1 VSLYR
6 SGAFGE
12 DHVMGKD
19 DRYGRAFALADPDV
33 RDALEEEGDGTEA
46 LLARLARAQSAL
58 VRERSDAPALVA
70 ELLEEP
76 SPERRLDRVAS
87 DPRFQTWGVCE
98 LLLDQGSSTQEAEP
112 AESAHLAELALA
124 AADRLD
130 PVWHAGPVVEDF
142 RARAWACLGGARL
155 RTGDLAGAEGALRH
169 AAACLA
175 LGTGDLLVEACLL
188 EFEAAVRE
196 RQGRLGEAA
205 ALLKQAAVRYREIGD
220 AQHLARAQRSR
231 DEILERVSGGR
242 GSSPSRPGHM
252 P

>member
-1 VSLYR
+1 VSLHR

-12 DHVMGKD
+12 DHVMGRD
-19 DRYGRAFALADPDV
+19 DRYGRALALADPV
-33 RDALEEEGDGTEA
+33 FRDASEEEGDGTEA

-76 SPERRLDRVAS
+76 RPGRLDRVAS
-87 DPRFQTWGVCE
+87 EPRFQTWGVCE
-98 LLLDQGSSTQEAEP
+98 LLLDRGASTQEAEP
-112 AESAHLAELALA
+112 AESAHLADLALA

-130 PVWHAGPVVEDF
+130 PLWHAGPVVEDF

-155 RTGDLAGAEGALRH
+155 LTGDLAGAEGALRD

-220 AQHLARAQRSR
+220 AQHLARAQRLR
-231 DEILERVSGGR
+231 DEILERASSGR
-242 GSSPSRPGHM
+242 GPSPPLPGRV